1 MTLRKRDFLL
11 SLLAAGGLGAARAQR
26 IALPVWGVAV
36 VKAYP
41 HDPGAFT
48 QGLEWHD
55 GHLYESTGLE
65 GQSSVRKVSL
75 ADGRVLQKAEVPA
88 EHFGEGMTIVGD
100 EIYSLTW
107 KSQLGFVWDLK
118 TLRKKREFRY
128 AGEGWGL
135 THNGE
140 HLIMSDGTAQ
150 LRFLEPATMKEVR
163 RVPVSALG
171 RPLENLNELEWV
183 DGQVW
188 ANVWQQDV
196 IARIDPAS
204 GQVRGWIDLRGLLP
218 QSQARQADVLN
229 GIAWDAAA
237 KRLFVTG
244 KLWPQLFEIRLVPR
258 A

>member
-1 MTLRKRDFLL
+1 MSLRKRDFLL
-11 SLLAAGGLGAARAQR
+11 SLLAGGLGTARAQR
-26 IALPVWGVAV
+26 ISLPVWGVAV

-65 GQSSVRKVSL
+65 GQSTIRRVSL

-100 EIYSLTW
+100 EIFSLTW
-107 KSQLGFVWDLK
+107 KSQLGFVWDKK
-118 TLRKKREFRY
+118 TLKKKREFRY
-128 AGEGWGL
+128 PGEGWGL

-140 HLIMSDGTAQ
+140 HLVMSDGTAQ
-150 LRFLEPATMKEVR
+150 LRFLDPATMKELR
-163 RVPVSALG
+163 RVSVSALG
-171 RPLENLNELEWV
+171 RPLDQLNELEWV

-218 QSQARQADVLN
+218 PAQARQADVLN
-229 GIAWDAAA
+229 GIAYDAAA
-237 KRLFVTG
+237 KRIFVTG